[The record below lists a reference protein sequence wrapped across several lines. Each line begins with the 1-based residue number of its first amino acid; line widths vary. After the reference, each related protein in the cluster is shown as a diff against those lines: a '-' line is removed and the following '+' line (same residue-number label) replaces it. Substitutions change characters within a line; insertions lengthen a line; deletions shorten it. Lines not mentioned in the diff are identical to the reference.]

1 MIGYLRRS
9 FVPAAWLGWQVE
21 SNWTDPFV
29 FFAFSILKPIAGVLI
44 LVFMYRAVSRVGTQ
58 SPVYAYIYLGNA
70 FYIYVAAMM
79 AGASFSI
86 LEDRERYRSL
96 KYIYVAPIYIP
107 AYLFGRAVA
116 RFLTG
121 TMAVVVTV
129 LLGVLFFKVPIH
141 PLHVNWPLFFG
152 SLLVGVICFG
162 SIGVIL
168 GAFTLTVRAEAWFVG
183 EAAAASLYLFSGAV
197 FPITLLP
204 SFLQPIGFALPMIY
218 WLELLRRA
226 LLGSGAVG
234 FPTMAPYGNAQ
245 LLAILVALTCG
256 FSVLALVAFRH
267 FDRIAREKGLIDV
280 QSNF

>member
-1 MIGYLRRS
+1 MFRYLRRS

-29 FFAFSILKPIAGVLI
+29 FFVFSILKPIASVLI
-44 LVFMYRAVSRVGTQ
+44 LVFMYRAVARVGIQ
-58 SPVYAYIYLGNA
+58 SPLYAYIYLGNA
-70 FYIYVAAMM
+70 FYIYVAALL
-79 AGASFSI
+79 AGCSYSL

-121 TMAVVVTV
+121 TMAVVITV
-129 LLGVLFFKVPIH
+129 MVGVLFLKIPIH
-141 PLHVNWPLFFG
+141 PLQVNWPLFFL
-152 SLLVGVICFG
+152 SLLLGVICLG
-162 SIGVIL
+162 SMGVIL
-168 GAFTLTVRAEAWFVG
+168 GAFTLTVRSEAWFLG
-183 EAAAASLYLFSGAV
+183 ETAAVSLYLFSGAV

-204 SFLQPIGFALPMIY
+204 RLVQPIGFVLPMTY

-226 LLGSGAVG
+226 LLGAGAAG
-234 FPTMAPYGNAQ
+234 FPAMAPFGNAQ
-245 LLAILVALTCG
+245 LLAILTALTCG
-256 FSVLALVAFRH
+256 FSALAFVAFRH
-267 FDRIAREKGLIDV
+267 FDRIAREKGLIDA

>member
-1 MIGYLRRS
+1 
-9 FVPAAWLGWQVE
+9 
-21 SNWTDPFV
+21 
-29 FFAFSILKPIAGVLI
+29 
-44 LVFMYRAVSRVGTQ
+44 
-58 SPVYAYIYLGNA
+58 
-70 FYIYVAAMM
+70 MM

-129 LLGVLFFKVPIH
+129 LSGVLLFKVPIH

-204 SFLQPIGFALPMIY
+204 SFLQPIGFALPMTY